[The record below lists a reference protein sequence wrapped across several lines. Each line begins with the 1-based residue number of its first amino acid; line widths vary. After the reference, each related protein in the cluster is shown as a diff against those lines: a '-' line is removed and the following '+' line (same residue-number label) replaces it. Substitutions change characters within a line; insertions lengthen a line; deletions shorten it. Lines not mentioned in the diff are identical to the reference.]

1 MLQRN
6 EAQPSQN
13 ARKFFSPHRGAQ
25 WQSGGVSAP
34 RGVSA
39 GSRLCAP
46 PFNPNRHLPV
56 NLMRPFTSALLLA
69 TTALCVV
76 SPLTAQTE
84 KAAPAARVNS
94 SGGKSPHET
103 TGVVLGARGSST
115 RVTITYGR
123 PYAKGRKVWG
133 ELVKYNVGDR
143 LGSDEA
149 TLLLTQGPIQLG
161 TATLPAGAYT
171 LYIVASETGP
181 SKLAISSNIGKWGIP
196 VDETKDIARV
206 DLTKEATKDFVEQLT
221 IGIAKSPDGTA
232 ALKISWENTM
242 FSVPVAVA
250 K

>member
-1 MLQRN
+1 M
-6 EAQPSQN
+6 AGWGS
-13 ARKFFSPHRGAQ
+13 
-25 WQSGGVSAP
+25 VSASW
-34 RGVSA
+34 SA
-39 GSRLCAP
+39 SRFPVAHSSV
-46 PFNPNRHLPV
+46 NPNRLVPAL
-56 NLMRPFTSALLLA
+56 LMRPFTSALLLA
-69 TTALCVV
+69 TAALCAV
-76 SPLTAQTE
+76 SPLTAQNAE
-84 KAAPAARVNS
+84 KAARVNS
-94 SGGKSPHET
+94 TGGKSPHET
-103 TGVVLGARGSST
+103 TGVVLGARNSST

-161 TATLPAGAYT
+161 TANLPAGAYT

-206 DLTKEATKDFVEQLT
+206 ELTKEATKEYVEQLT
-221 IGIAKSPDGTA
+221 IGIAKSPEGTA

-242 FSVPVAVA
+242 FSVPIAVA